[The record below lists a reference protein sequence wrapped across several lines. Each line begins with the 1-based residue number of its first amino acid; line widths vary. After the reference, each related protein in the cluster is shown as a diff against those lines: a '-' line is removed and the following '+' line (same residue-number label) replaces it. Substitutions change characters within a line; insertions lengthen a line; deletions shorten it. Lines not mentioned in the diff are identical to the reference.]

1 MTEGR
6 RRRQV
11 CGGLAST
18 FINSSFLSV
27 CCDAAAAGGPTEIMF
42 HLELK
47 HVQHQVE
54 ALKGTRASAGSEG
67 NLAFATKSCANIQS
81 FSNCPSFLAP
91 QKSISSCGKAS
102 EKAFKKL

>member
-1 MTEGR
+1 MSEVDEEMEG
-6 RRRQV
+6 
-11 CGGLAST
+11 ST
-18 FINSSFLSV
+18 FLNSSFLSV
-27 CCDAAAAGGPTEIMF
+27 CCDVAAGGPTEIMF

-47 HVQHQVE
+47 RVQGQAE